1 MLPRKKEI
9 ILYATLTDYQKKFQ
23 EHLINRTLEGYL
35 IENVSTGISVIL
47 NISDFDEVYWSI
59 TSRFQ
64 FDQECVLSRF
74 LVL

>member
-1 MLPRKKEI
+1 MFSL
-9 ILYATLTDYQKKFQ
+9 
-23 EHLINRTLEGYL
+23 LIFGFIKNVLEGYL